1 MNLKGDRDVVEVLRN
16 GKLNIIDTEILVVG
30 DIIKIYTGD
39 MIPADCLVIKSSEFS
54 VEPAGQLDE
63 KPKQPA
69 TADNIQISPDPFV
82 KKNSICKKG
91 SCTALVLAVGT
102 NTNQGEVAELDTKL
116 NIES

>member
-54 VEPAGQLDE
+54 VEPAG
-63 KPKQPA
+63 
-69 TADNIQISPDPFV
+69 
-82 KKNSICKKG
+82 
-91 SCTALVLAVGT
+91 
-102 NTNQGEVAELDTKL
+102 
-116 NIES
+116 